1 MTTETLARAYFYTKL
16 GWGNYLAWWL
26 GAIAYITIIYE
37 LVLKALLPASP
48 ITYILI
54 FIAIMLLSLLL
65 GYAMRH
71 KGIYGIEHK
80 INTETNPYINVPIGG
95 KDILGYQNGI
105 SALERE
111 INNYDVQMAICSHL
125 GLGSQL
131 PILQKNK
138 TLAAGLKAQ
147 LEEMLKKAVR

>member
-1 MTTETLARAYFYTKL
+1 MNTETIARAYFYAKL
-16 GWGNYLAWWL
+16 GWSNYLAWWL

-37 LVLKALLPASP
+37 LMLKAILPASP

-54 FIAIMLLSLLL
+54 FISIMLLSLIM
-65 GYAMRH
+65 GYTMRH

-80 INTETNPYINVPIGG
+80 INTETNPYINVPIGE
-95 KDILGYQNGI
+95 KDILGYQNAI

-111 INNYDVQMAICSHL
+111 IGNYDVQMAICSHL
-125 GLGSQL
+125 GLQL

-138 TLAAGLKAQ
+138 ALAVGKKAR
-147 LEEMLKKAVR
+147 LEEMLKRAVR